1 MKILSINGKNIMK
14 NIILLVTCIAFLCS
28 CATNNKPSGKVT
40 QQDLNMFRKTFE
52 GTLLSKEYEPYSR
65 EESVMGIPLWK
76 KSVTANYLQLTV
88 MDKNGKV
95 RKFYDYSDEKNRK
108 AELEEYNNKLANGD
122 TIVVDV
128 GFIDEGLSEELF
140 DIVTKKTY

>member
-1 MKILSINGKNIMK
+1 MNEKNIMK
-14 NIILLVTCIAFLCS
+14 NIILLAVCIAFLCS
-28 CATNNKPSGKVT
+28 CATNNKPTGKIS
-40 QQDLNMFRKTFE
+40 QQDLNLFRKTFE
-52 GTLLSKEYEPYSR
+52 GTLLSKEFEPYSR
-65 EESVMGIPLWK
+65 KESVMGIPFWK

-88 MDKNGKV
+88 IDENGKV

-108 AELEEYNNKLANGD
+108 TELEKYNNELDNGD

-140 DIVTKKTY
+140 DIVTKKSY

>member
-1 MKILSINGKNIMK
+1 MNEKNIMK
-14 NIILLVTCIAFLCS
+14 NIILLVTCIAFLS
-28 CATNNKPSGKVT
+28 GCATNNIPSGKVT

-52 GTLLSKEYEPYSR
+52 GTLLSKEFEPYSR
-65 EESVMGIPLWK
+65 EESVMGIAFWK
-76 KSVTANYLQLTV
+76 KTVTANYLQLTV

-108 AELEEYNNKLANGD
+108 AILEEYNNKLANGD

-140 DIVTKKTY
+140 DIVTKKMY